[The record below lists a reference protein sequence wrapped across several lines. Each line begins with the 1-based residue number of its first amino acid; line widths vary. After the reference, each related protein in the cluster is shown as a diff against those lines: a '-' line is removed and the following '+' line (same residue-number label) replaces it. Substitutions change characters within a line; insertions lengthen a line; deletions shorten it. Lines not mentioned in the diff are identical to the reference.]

1 MKPFRHPFS
10 VNAVLAPLAL
20 LLCMPLQAQEP
31 VAISAEDI
39 VRMGVVFAAAAP
51 VDTSSGA
58 RFPATVVNSPDSA
71 ASVTA
76 LWSGTLAGWTAIAGA
91 PVTAGSVLATVRSQD
106 VLPVQEAWIAAVT
119 TLESADFALRRDDT
133 LFTQGVIA
141 EQRLTQTRLTQQQAA
156 FAERSARAL
165 LARGGFDT
173 ARLQALREQ
182 GRGLG
187 EFYLLA
193 QEDGVLTQ
201 RLHTAGSWLNAGDVV
216 ATLNAGTRRWASAHV
231 PARAASAVA
240 IGQRLSIA
248 GSGESL
254 TLRQKDFVIDTS
266 NQTMELLAEFDAET
280 ALTTGQIISLVL
292 PPSAPGIL
300 VPERAVVHSG
310 SSTTVYVRTAAGVEA
325 RTLTLQSIG
334 ADYLAVDGLAT
345 GEQIAIQGTAVLKGI
360 QLGLGG
366 GE

>member
-1 MKPFRHPFS
+1 MMHSRHPFTLK
-10 VNAVLAPLAL
+10 AVLAPLAL
-20 LLCMPLQAQEP
+20 LLCAPVQAQEP

-91 PVTAGSVLATVRSQD
+91 PVSAGSVLATVRSQE
-106 VLPVQEAWIAAVT
+106 VLPVQEDWIAAVT
-119 TLESADFALRRDDT
+119 ALESADLALRRDDT

-141 EQRLTQTRLTQQQAA
+141 QQRLTQTRLTQQQAA

-165 LARGGFDT
+165 LTQGGFDA
-173 ARLQALREQ
+173 ARLQSLREQ

-201 RLHTAGSWLNAGDVV
+201 RLHTTGAWLSAGDVV
-216 ATLNAGTRRWASAHV
+216 ATLNAGTRRWVSAHI
-231 PARAASAVA
+231 PARAAGGLS

-248 GSGESL
+248 DSGEAL
-254 TLRQKDFVIDTS
+254 TLRQMDQVIDAS
-266 NQTMELLAEFDAET
+266 NQTIELLAEFDNET
-280 ALTTGQIISLVL
+280 ALATGQIVALVL
-292 PPSAPGIL
+292 PPSAPGVL
-300 VPERAVVHSG
+300 VPDRAVVHSG

-325 RTLTLQSIG
+325 RTLALQPIG
-334 ADYLAVDGLAT
+334 ADYLALEGIAP
-345 GEQIAIQGTAVLKGI
+345 GEEIAIQGTAILKGI

>member
-1 MKPFRHPFS
+1 MMHIPRPVFART
-10 VNAVLAPLAL
+10 VLAPLVL
-20 LLCMPLQAQEP
+20 LLSAQMHAQEP
-31 VAISAEDI
+31 VAISPEDI
-39 VRMGVVFAAAAP
+39 VRMGVVFAPTVP
-51 VDTSSGA
+51 VDTSAGA

-71 ASVTA
+71 ASITA
-76 LWSGTLAGWTAIAGA
+76 LWSGTLNSWSGVPGETVSAGT
-91 PVTAGSVLATVRSQD
+91 VLATVRSQD
-106 VLPVQEAWIAAVT
+106 VLPLQDAWIDAVT
-119 TLESADFALRRDDT
+119 ALESADFALRRDEA
-133 LFTQGVIA
+133 LFSQGVIA
-141 EQRLTQTRLTQQQAA
+141 QQRLNQTRLVQQQAA
-156 FAERSARAL
+156 FTERSARAQ
-165 LARGGFDT
+165 LAPGGFNAT
-173 ARLQALREQ
+173 RLQALREQ

-193 QEDGVLTQ
+193 QEDGILTQ
-201 RLHTAGSWLNAGDVV
+201 RLYTAGAWVEAGAVVASLNAG
-216 ATLNAGTRRWASAHV
+216 ALRWVSAHV

-248 GSGESL
+248 GSGETL

-266 NQTMELLAEFDAET
+266 NQTMELLAEFDGET

-292 PPSAPGIL
+292 PPSVPGTL

-310 SSTTVYVRTAAGVEA
+310 SSTTVYVRTVGGVEA
-325 RTLTLQSIG
+325 RTLALQSIG
-334 ADYLAVDGLAT
+334 ADYLAVDGLAP

>member
-1 MKPFRHPFS
+1 MMPVPHPFFAR
-10 VNAVLAPLAL
+10 AVLAL
-20 LLCMPLQAQEP
+20 LLSTPLHAQEP
-31 VAISAEDI
+31 VAISPEDI
-39 VRMGVVFAAAAP
+39 VRMGVVFAPAEP
-51 VDTSSGA
+51 VDTSAGA

-71 ASVTA
+71 ASITA
-76 LWSGTLAGWTAIAGA
+76 LWSGTLSSWSGTPGE
-91 PVTAGSVLATVRSQD
+91 PVSAGSVLATVRSQE
-106 VLPVQEAWIAAVT
+106 VLPLQDAWIDAVT
-119 TLESADFALRRDDT
+119 ALESADFALRRDDT
-133 LFTQGVIA
+133 LFSQGVIA
-141 EQRLTQTRLTQQQAA
+141 QQRLNQTRLAQQQAT
-156 FAERSARAL
+156 FTERSARAL
-165 LARGGFDT
+165 LTQGGFDAT
-173 ARLQALREQ
+173 RLQALREQ

-193 QEDGVLTQ
+193 REDGVLTQ
-201 RLHTAGSWLNAGDVV
+201 RLYTAGAWVDAGAVV